1 MTRDATDSAQALQQQ
16 LAELTQQYESL
27 HRSADAVHGAFDA
40 ERRRAARYA
49 AIARIGRLISSSL
62 SLDDIFQTAVEA
74 ICEQLNFAY
83 IAAGIVDADD
93 PSFLRLIAHC
103 GIFARH
109 VPPDYRHSITDGIV
123 GAAARTRR
131 QVLVENVAHDERYLS
146 LVGPT
151 IQAELATPILMGERL
166 LGVLNVE
173 SERPISADDA
183 EGIAVIADQLA
194 VALDHAL
201 LFARTQRTLDETQLI
216 ASTSQRISMA
226 MTVDDVIRAY
236 LEQVAW
242 RKQFVCT
249 VVLYAFDELGQRTSV
264 HVRGFWSPQSG
275 LQLLDQHIP
284 YQRDAL
290 DEMLDAGQI
299 VTMADVHTDPRANEI
314 LRDIQRRDGR
324 PALAF
329 IPLLVRGQRIGLVV
343 LSYEAVYPWPADEL
357 QPYLATAAQL
367 ATAID
372 SRRQQQSLFE
382 QGQQVA
388 VMEERRRLARDL
400 HDSVTQSLFSMSLL
414 AQVVPELWDIDPAE
428 SRAMLAQIRDLTR
441 SALAEMRAL
450 LFELRPAALGEH
462 ELAQALA
469 HHATIFEQRTG
480 VKVLVE
486 VHGAPTVPSSVEQA
500 LFRIAQESLTNVA
513 RHAHAQSV
521 RITLE
526 SGPPVRLQIIDDG
539 QGFDPARVADGHL
552 GLVSI
557 HERATAIHAAVMIQ
571 AAAGQGTQLVV
582 QWPASDEQKRGSY
595 DDD

>member
-27 HRSADAVHGAFDA
+27 HRRIDAVHGAFDA
-40 ERRRAARYA
+40 ERRRAARYV
-49 AIARIGRLISSSL
+49 AIVRIGRLISSSL
-62 SLDDIFQTAVEA
+62 SLHEIFQTAVEA
-74 ICEQLNFAY
+74 IYEQLDFAY

-103 GIFARH
+103 GIFARD
-109 VPPDYRHSITDGIV
+109 VPPDYRHSINDGIV
-123 GAAARTRR
+123 GAAARERR
-131 QVLVENVAHDERYLS
+131 QILVENVAHDERYLS

-151 IQAELATPILMGERL
+151 IRAELATPIVMGERL

-173 SERPISADDA
+173 SERPISPDDA

-201 LFARTQRTLDETQLI
+201 LFARTRRTLDETQLI
-216 ASTSQRISMA
+216 ASTSQRISTA

-249 VVLYAFDELGQRTSV
+249 VVLYAFDALGQRSGV

-275 LQLLDQHIP
+275 MQLLDQYIP

-290 DEMLDAGQI
+290 DEILDAGQI
-299 VTMADVHTDPRANEI
+299 VTMADVHSDPRATEF

-329 IPLLVRGQRIGLVV
+329 IPLMVRNQRIGLVV
-343 LSYEAVYPWPADEL
+343 LSYEVVYPWPIEEL

-388 VMEERRRLARDL
+388 VMEERQRLARDL

-414 AQVVPELWDIDPAE
+414 AQVVPDLWEVDPDE

-462 ELAQALA
+462 ELPQALA
-469 HHATIFEQRTG
+469 HHAAIFQQRTG
-480 VKVLVE
+480 VEVLVE
-486 VHGAPTVPSSVEQA
+486 VDGALAVPSSVEQA
-500 LFRIAQESLTNVA
+500 LFRIAQEALSNVA
-513 RHAHAQSV
+513 RHAHARSV

-526 SGPPVRLQIIDDG
+526 SGPPVRLQIVDDG
-539 QGFDPARVADGHL
+539 QGFDPARVADGRL

-557 HERATAIHAAVMIQ
+557 HERAAAINASAMIM
-571 AAAGQGTQLVV
+571 AAAGHGTQVVV
-582 QWPASDEQKRGSY
+582 QWPAVDEGKRGSH
-595 DDD
+595 DND

>member
-1 MTRDATDSAQALQQQ
+1 MTRDATDSTQALQQQ

-27 HRSADAVHGAFDA
+27 HRSVDAAHGAFDV
-40 ERRRAARYA
+40 ERRRAARSA

-62 SLDDIFQTAVEA
+62 SLHDIFQTAVEA
-74 ICEQLNFAY
+74 IYEQLGFAY
-83 IAAGIVDADD
+83 IAAGVVDSDD

-103 GIFARH
+103 GIFARD
-109 VPPDYRHSITDGIV
+109 VPPEYRHSINDGIV
-123 GAAARTRR
+123 GEAARTRQ
-131 QVLVENVAHDERYLS
+131 QVLVENVAHDKRYLS

-151 IQAELATPILMGERL
+151 IQAELATPILMGGRL

-201 LFARTQRTLDETQLI
+201 LFTRTQRTLDETQLI
-216 ASTSQRISMA
+216 ASASQRISTA
-226 MTVDDVIRAY
+226 MTVDDVVRAY

-249 VVLYAFDELGQRTSV
+249 VVLYAFDELGQRTGV

-275 LQLLDQHIP
+275 MQLLDQHIP

-290 DEMLDAGQI
+290 DEILDAGQI
-299 VTMADVHTDPRANEI
+299 VTMADVHADPRASEF
-314 LRDIQRRDGR
+314 LRDLQRRDGR

-329 IPLLVRGQRIGLVV
+329 IPLMVRNQRIGLVV
-343 LSYEAVYPWPADEL
+343 LSYEAVYPWPVDEL

-414 AQVVPELWDIDPAE
+414 AQVVPELWDVDPAE
-428 SRAMLAQIRDLTR
+428 ARAMLAQIRDLTR

-462 ELAQALA
+462 ELAQALT
-469 HHATIFEQRTG
+469 HHAAIFEQRTG

-486 VHGAPTVPSSVEQA
+486 VDGAPIVPSSVEQA
-500 LFRIAQESLTNVA
+500 LFRIAQESLSNIA
-513 RHAHAQSV
+513 RHAHARSV
-521 RITLE
+521 RMTLE

-557 HERATAIHAAVMIQ
+557 HERAAAINASVMIM
-571 AAAGQGTQLVV
+571 AAAGQGTRIVV
-582 QWPASDEQKRGSY
+582 QWPASDAQKRGN
-595 DDD
+595 DDED